1 MSASSTESH
10 RHPEFRKNR
19 AIKQRAFKPG
29 YHRCGFCSE
38 PIASR
43 EDMVVDHEV
52 PVSQGG
58 GHGLDNLRYA
68 HQRCN
73 SAGIAKPALLR
84 YTPPGPMTEPVPR
97 LPLPDYLR
105 D

>member
-1 MSASSTESH
+1 MSASSTASH
-10 RHPEFRKNR
+10 RDPEFRENR

-43 EDMVVDHEV
+43 EDMVVDHEI

-58 GHGLDNLRYA
+58 GHGLGNLRYA

-73 SAGIAKPALLR
+73 SAGMAKPALLR
-84 YTPPGPMTEPVPR
+84 YQAPGEFQHAVPR

-105 D
+105 